1 MKISFVIPNRNNLK
15 YFKWAYDSIRK
26 NQGDHEVW
34 ICSANDASTDGT
46 AEYYEQLAK
55 DDPYFSY
62 ITNPGP
68 DRIGHTIL
76 YDRIINEL
84 VRTDIAIIYHCDMY
98 LCPGA
103 LDAIEKHMYH
113 EASMEEKEEWCRHST
128 NHMECPMQFPNK
140 KTIVSLTRIEPPLHP
155 PGPEKILFD
164 CGTEPEE
171 FDEEKLLENIR
182 LYNLDL
188 GDHPEMLKIADKTN
202 MTSEGV
208 FAPWA
213 FWVDDFK
220 EVEGHDPLYAP
231 QSKEDSD
238 IFNKFYLNGV
248 EFIQT
253 WEGFVYHMTCRG
265 SRRNTFDKAENIYN
279 DSPEWL
285 AQNKKSHNN
294 FIRKWG
300 HHVLHDKYMKPIVP
314 NKYDIALIIDSKST
328 ISSEHLMVL
337 EPYFSTIYIPS
348 EQFVQRLISDIQPTT
363 SYNIS
368 DRIKTYFTSEDSD
381 RPRHDIEVYLHP
393 TCRNLQPLTMLPQ
406 ILDQG
411 HEEGEFDL
419 EGFDL
424 TVNRANN
431 YLKIPNRV

>member
-15 YFKWAYDSIRK
+15 YFKWAYESIRK
-26 NQGDHEVW
+26 NQGNHEVW
-34 ICSANDASTDGT
+34 ICSADDASTDGT

-68 DRIGHTIL
+68 DRIGLTVL
-76 YDRIINEL
+76 YNRIINEL

-103 LDAIEKHMYH
+103 LDAIFSHLYSRRQEVVDNGKD
-113 EASMEEKEEWCRHST
+113 RPIPVTIST
-128 NHMECPMQFPNK
+128 PVK

-155 PGPEKILFD
+155 PGPEKIVEDF
-164 CGTEPEE
+164 GTEPEE
-171 FDEEKLLENIR
+171 FEEQELLEFNEYQLNNYI
-182 LYNLDL
+182 
-188 GDHPEMLKIADKTN
+188 HEKWT
-202 MTSEGV
+202 EGV

-213 FWVDDFK
+213 FWVEDFK
-220 EVEGHDPLYAP
+220 EVEGHDPLFSP
-231 QSKEDSD
+231 QTKEDSD
-238 IFNKFYLNGV
+238 IFNRFYLNNIK
-248 EFIQT
+248 FIQT
-253 WEGFVYHMTCRG
+253 WEGFVYHLTSRG
-265 SRRNTFDKAENIYN
+265 NRRNVKDGANSIFEDNPQWVK
-279 DSPEWL
+279 
-285 AQNKKSHNN
+285 QNKKSHNN

-368 DRIKTYFTSEDSD
+368 DRIKTYSTSEDSD

-424 TVNRANN
+424 TVNKANN